1 MKVIFSQVFLQPTP
15 FPSLRAIEFLFSHS
29 ALEERRRGI
38 RQGRRGARAPCVREL
53 LCVQS
58 AQDNVAPP
66 STGA

>member
-1 MKVIFSQVFLQPTP
+1 MKVIFSQIFLQPTP
-15 FPSLRAIEFLFSHS
+15 FPSLRVIEFLFSHS

-53 LCVQS
+53 LQS